1 MFALLLMGSLG
12 GCSANPNGGSDHA
25 RVVIAGET
33 FNLELAL
40 DDTARYK
47 GLSGRKEIATDGGM
61 LFVFPAADQLYFVM
75 RDCFVPIDILFL
87 DPNGRVV
94 NTHRMTVEPPGTPN
108 DKLPL
113 YPSTWPSQFAIE
125 LKGGTLDRLKIKEGD
140 KVEMPIDELK
150 RRAR

>member
-1 MFALLLMGSLG
+1 MFALLLMGSLA
-12 GCSANPNGGSDHA
+12 GCSANSNGGGD
-25 RVVIAGET
+25 RVMVVIAGET

-40 DDTARYK
+40 DNDARYK

-61 LFVFPAADQLYFVM
+61 LFVFPAADPLYFVM

-94 NTHRMTVEPPGTPN
+94 NTHRMTIEPPGTPN

-113 YPSTWPSQFAIE
+113 YPSAWPSQFAIE